1 MTTSSAAEAATG
13 YTGTYPGRPDQVQ
26 RARREVARYLA
37 GHPATDNAVL
47 ITSEL
52 ASNAI
57 LHSHSKGQSFTV
69 RAEIYPGY
77 LWLEVEDLGGPW
89 NLRPRDTD
97 RPHGLN
103 VVEALTGPDNWGVDG
118 GEAGRVVWARL
129 ERDPQ
134 R

>member
-1 MTTSSAAEAATG
+1 MHATT
-13 YTGTYPGRPDQVQ
+13 TGTREWAGTFTGTPSQVAH
-26 RARREVARYLA
+26 ARHAVAGMLA
-37 GHPATDNAVL
+37 GCPRADDAIL
-47 ITSEL
+47 IVSEL

-69 RAEIYPGY
+69 RAEAFPGY

-89 NLRPRDTD
+89 NLHPRAAA
-97 RPHGLN
+97 RPHGLD

-118 GEAGRVVWARL
+118 SERGRVVWCRL
-129 ERDPQ
+129 ELDAQ

>member
-1 MTTSSAAEAATG
+1 MEAART
-13 YTGTYPGRPDQVQ
+13 TGTYPGLPDQVQ
-26 RARREVARYLA
+26 RARKDVARHLA
-37 GHPATDNAVL
+37 GHPATDDAVL
-47 ITSEL
+47 IVSEL
-52 ASNAI
+52 AANAI

-69 RAEIYPGY
+69 RAETFPGY

-89 NLRPRDTD
+89 NIRPRDAD
-97 RPHGLN
+97 RPHGLA